1 MRLWQFVPGLLH
13 AKIMT
18 VDGQLA
24 MIGSANLDRRSF
36 ELNYELNMF
45 LADPITVAALDI
57 RLRSYLDRSRKVD
70 IDEVRGWPWY
80 QRLRNNILALASP
93 LL

>member
-1 MRLWQFVPGLLH
+1 M
-13 AKIMT
+13 AI
-18 VDGQLA
+18 
-24 MIGSANLDRRSF
+24 IGSANLDRRSF

-57 RLRSYLDRSRKVD
+57 RLRSYLDRSRSVGV
-70 IDEVRGWPWY
+70 DEVRGWPWY